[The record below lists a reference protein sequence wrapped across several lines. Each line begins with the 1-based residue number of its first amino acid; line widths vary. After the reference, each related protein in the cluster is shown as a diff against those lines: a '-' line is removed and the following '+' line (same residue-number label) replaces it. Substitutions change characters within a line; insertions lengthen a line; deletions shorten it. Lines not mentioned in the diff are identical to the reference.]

1 MGGTNH
7 PALYSDFIITETP
20 HWISSEPSEL
30 NSYYRML
37 HCNFRFQHRD
47 ALISCIV
54 HKNLKNQLMI
64 HINQPLR
71 SLTEGQVWFLY
82 V

>member
-20 HWISSEPSEL
+20 YWISSEPSEL

-37 HCNFRFQHRD
+37 HCNFCFQHRD
-47 ALISCIV
+47 TLISCIV

-64 HINQPLR
+64 HINRPLR
-71 SLTEGQVWFLY
+71 SLTEGQV
-82 V
+82 